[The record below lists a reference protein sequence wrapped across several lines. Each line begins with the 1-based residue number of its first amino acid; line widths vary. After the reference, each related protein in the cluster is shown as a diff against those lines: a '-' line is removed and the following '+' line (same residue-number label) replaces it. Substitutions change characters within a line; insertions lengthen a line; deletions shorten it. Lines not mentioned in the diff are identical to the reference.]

1 MSSLL
6 RCLSVLI
13 ASSVNS
19 FHCISTWSSLIRNY
33 ILAAGVDLVLIKYNN
48 IYSNSSESMPQ
59 MSMNIDIKTVVSK
72 YNVVILLGFNSEIDS
87 LATNIIVDRKQVD
100 NSNNNNNNNNNNQTT
115 SG

>member
-1 MSSLL
+1 M
-6 RCLSVLI
+6 LI

-19 FHCISTWSSLIRNY
+19 FDCISTWSSLIRNY

-48 IYSNSSESMPQ
+48 IHSNSSESMPQ

-72 YNVVILLGFNSEIDS
+72 YNVVILVWFNSEIDS
-87 LATNIIVDRKQVD
+87 LATNIIVDRKKVD
-100 NSNNNNNNNNNNQTT
+100 NSNNNNNNNQTT